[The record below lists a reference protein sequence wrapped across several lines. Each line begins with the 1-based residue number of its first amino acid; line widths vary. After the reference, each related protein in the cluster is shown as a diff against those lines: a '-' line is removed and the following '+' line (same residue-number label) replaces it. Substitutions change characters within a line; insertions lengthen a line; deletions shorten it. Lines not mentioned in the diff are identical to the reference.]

1 MNNPLEAVTQ
11 AVNSLVTAL
20 KLPDESAKANE
31 VLGEMSFPQF
41 SRLLP
46 YRDYNQESGL
56 FMNDTTMGFML
67 EAIPI
72 NGANESIVEALDHML
87 RTKLP
92 RGVPFCIHLKSSQLV
107 GDRIEYGLRE
117 FSWSGEQA
125 ERFNAIT
132 RAYYMNAA
140 ATQFP
145 LPEGMNLPLTLRHY
159 RVFFSYCSP
168 SKKKSRADI
177 LEMENLVKIIRASL
191 QGASIATQTVDAQAF
206 IDIVGEMI
214 NHNPDSLYPKRRQLD
229 PYSDL
234 NYQCVEDSFDLK
246 VRADYLT
253 LGLREN
259 GRNSTARILN
269 FHLARNPEIAFLWN
283 MADNYSNL
291 LNPELSISCPFILT
305 LTLVVEDQVKTH
317 SEANLKY
324 MDLEKKSKTSYAKWF
339 PSVEKEAKE
348 WGELRQRLGSGQSSV
363 VSYFLNITAFCKDNN
378 ETALEV
384 EQDILNSFRKNG
396 FELISPRFNHMRNFL
411 TCLPFMAGKGLFKQL
426 KEAGVVQRAESFNV
440 ANLMPLVAD
449 NPLTPAGLL
458 APTYRNQLAF
468 IDIFFR
474 GMNNTN
480 YNMAVCGTSG
490 AGKTGLIQPLIRS
503 VLDSG
508 GFAVVFDM
516 GDGYKSLC
524 ENMGG
529 VYLDGETLR
538 FNPFANITDIDQS
551 AERVRDQLSVMASPN
566 GKEALMALTKKQREK
581 LRMKFGGRCA
591 YCGCE
596 LPEKGWH
603 ADHVQAVL
611 RKSEQCMKAAEK
623 RIFRLKS
630 TGDVFRP
637 EADCPENLVPAC
649 APCNLL
655 KTTYSLE
662 MFRMQ
667 VSLQVERGR
676 RSSVNFRTA
685 ERFGL
690 IQVVNKPVVFWFE
703 QYQRESEV

>member
-92 RGVPFCIHLKSSQLV
+92 RGVPFCIHLMSSQLV

-191 QGASIATQTVDAQAF
+191 QGASITTQAVDAQAF

-253 LGLREN
+253 LGLREK

-449 NPLTPAGLL
+449 NLGFSLPAFGKTAQGTAKKDEKQVNGAFYHVHWYKYPLTYWLNIITSLGCLEGGDLDIAYLSEIDPTWTDSSLTTILNPEAVIFANPIAQGACAADAIASAFNMPLDVLFWCAGSQGSMYPFNGWVSNESSPLQSSLL
-458 APTYRNQLAF
+458 VSERMAF
-468 IDIFFR
+468 KLHR
-474 GMNNTN
+474 QGMIMETIGKNN
-480 YNMAVCGTSG
+480 AVCNEYPSPILPKERWRYQMVNMYPDSRQCHPFG
-490 AGKTGLIQPLIRS
+490 RS
-503 VLDSG
+503 VTRW
-508 GFAVVFDM
+508 
-516 GDGYKSLC
+516 
-524 ENMGG
+524 
-529 VYLDGETLR
+529 ETGK
-538 FNPFANITDIDQS
+538 NP
-551 AERVRDQLSVMASPN
+551 PN
-566 GKEALMALTKKQREK
+566 TKKN
-581 LRMKFGGRCA
+581 FG
-591 YCGCE
+591 Y
-596 LPEKGWH
+596 LMW
-603 ADHVQAVL
+603 
-611 RKSEQCMKAAEK
+611 RKRNC
-623 RIFRLKS
+623 
-630 TGDVFRP
+630 VF
-637 EADCPENLVPAC
+637 L
-649 APCNLL
+649 
-655 KTTYSLE
+655 
-662 MFRMQ
+662 
-667 VSLQVERGR
+667 
-676 RSSVNFRTA
+676 
-685 ERFGL
+685 
-690 IQVVNKPVVFWFE
+690 
-703 QYQRESEV
+703 